1 MTELK
6 EILIQRIQETDAP
19 NILADISRILEV
31 NTDVNE
37 VYVFSE
43 AQLAAITEAREQVR
57 RGQERSW
64 WIAKKQIVWTLRA
77 RHDRIVIFDY
87 WVTLNGS
94 KDYAEILNDLFNEAA
109 ELVSLQPKSGKRT
122 A

>member
-64 WIAKKQIVWTLRA
+64 WMAKIQVNKWQ
-77 RHDRIVIFDY
+77 
-87 WVTLNGS
+87 
-94 KDYAEILNDLFNEAA
+94 AA
-109 ELVSLQPKSGKRT
+109 Q
-122 A
+122 